1 MKGFKFSVIVAVIIM
16 VVSMIFICNIVD
28 GMSDDINELTLEL
41 DILDKQL
48 LESQEHNAKLDMEI
62 NLLIKS
68 NALLLDKLEEKE
80 LLLERNKT
88 QSKVSRGNSKA
99 PLEFIAT
106 AYCPCEI
113 CCGKWSGGNTKS
125 GTKPKAGRTIAV
137 DPKVIPLGSTVLVNG
152 KKYIAED
159 TGSAI
164 NGKVIDIFFNTHEEA
179 LKWGRQKV
187 QVEVIKN

>member
-1 MKGFKFSVIVAVIIM
+1 MNKVLLVLISITIIM
-16 VVSMIFICNIVD
+16 GMYRVNI
-28 GMSDDINELTLEL
+28 MNDDINELTLEL

-80 LLLERNKT
+80 LLLERNRT
-88 QSKVSRGNSKA
+88 QSKVSRGSSKS

-164 NGKVIDIFFNTHEEA
+164 NGKIIDIFHSDHKSA